1 MDKKLSERK
10 QKVLKAVV
18 DEYIKNATPVSSGE
32 IKAKYF
38 DDVSS
43 ATIRSELS
51 TLEDM
56 GFLVQPH
63 TSAGRV
69 PAPSAYRF
77 YVDHFL
83 DRRPLRKQDIVRIDQ
98 GFGTKFAEIEELV
111 KTTAKVISDVTNYTS
126 VIVLKNINKVLIKEI
141 KIVGLDRHTALVI
154 IITDRGIIRDKVITV
169 THPINDGFL
178 SDANVLLNR
187 IFVGKRV
194 GDLKNSDLIVEKE
207 LEEFRELLE
216 SVVAILESCCE
227 NNESDI
233 YMEGESKML
242 DYPEADLQSAKNFL
256 TIIDNKTAIADLIE
270 DSDIEFNVKIGR
282 EETGGIDRCAII
294 TAKYTVNGK
303 ELGHAGVIGPERMD
317 YAKVISV
324 LSYVGRALET
334 IIKPQGDNDEE

>member
-126 VIVLKNINKVLIKEI
+126 VIVLKN
-141 KIVGLDRHTALVI
+141 

-334 IIKPQGDNDEE
+334 IIKPQGDSDEE